1 LQAQNIKV
9 VFKDIAGNS
18 HSLQC
23 KQTLGEGLSGL
34 ICTASYK
41 EEFIVIKFFG
51 LTADSDGIHVKTN
64 LIPADIHCES
74 KDYYILEPYN
84 NMSDFILENA
94 VLEHA
99 SKCKIVPEKKF
110 SGVTIIRDRAIPFI
124 GCEFVKGKSVKQM
137 VAHSQNGNISLKE
150 KLLIAGRLLEGLG
163 ELHDLGIVNRDI
175 KSAHVIVDDNFGIK
189 LLDYGASS
197 LKGKTSKNKI
207 DYKIISHE
215 YNRSA
220 WQIFTPWF
228 LDPYRGKKPK
238 PSDDIYSVG
247 IVIGEL
253 ITNILLSSE
262 ISMDNVMTVARGN
275 TLHYLSKY
283 VRQPLYEELK
293 QFAKKGK
300 IEKQVVGLLKS
311 HFRPPMFRPNAFK
324 LSRKYFELMKMI

>member
-1 LQAQNIKV
+1 MQAQNIKV
-9 VFKDIAGNS
+9 NFKDASGNS

-23 KQTLGEGLSGL
+23 KQPLGEGLSGL
-34 ICTASYK
+34 ICTANYN
-41 EEFIVIKFFG
+41 EEAIVIKFFG
-51 LTADSDGIHVKTN
+51 LTSDSDGIHVKTN
-64 LIPADIHCES
+64 LIPADINLES
-74 KDYYILEPYN
+74 KDDYISEPYN

-99 SKCKIVPEKKF
+99 SKCNIVPKKKF

-124 GCEFVKGKSVKQM
+124 GCEFARGKSIKQL
-137 VAHSQNGNISLKE
+137 VARSGKNRISLKD
-150 KLLIAGRLLEGLG
+150 KLLIAGKLLEGLA
-163 ELHDLGIVNRDI
+163 ELHNLGIVNRDI
-175 KSAHVIVDDNFGIK
+175 KSAHVVVDDDFNIK

-197 LKGKTSKNKI
+197 LKGKTSKNKL

-253 ITNILLSSE
+253 IADILLSSE

-283 VRQPLYEELK
+283 VRQPLYEELR

-300 IEKQVVGLLKS
+300 IEAQVVKVVKL
-311 HFRPPMFRPNAFK
+311 HFRHPFFRPSAYK
-324 LSRKYFELMKMI
+324 LSEKYFELMKMI

>member
-1 LQAQNIKV
+1 
-9 VFKDIAGNS
+9 
-18 HSLQC
+18 
-23 KQTLGEGLSGL
+23 
-34 ICTASYK
+34 
-41 EEFIVIKFFG
+41 
-51 LTADSDGIHVKTN
+51 
-64 LIPADIHCES
+64 
-74 KDYYILEPYN
+74 
-84 NMSDFILENA
+84 
-94 VLEHA
+94 
-99 SKCKIVPEKKF
+99 
-110 SGVTIIRDRAIPFI
+110 
-124 GCEFVKGKSVKQM
+124 
-137 VAHSQNGNISLKE
+137 
-150 KLLIAGRLLEGLG
+150 LG

-311 HFRPPMFRPNAFK
+311 HFRHPMFRPSAFK